1 MTPLKR
7 YRLFAHGLFLDNM
20 VQVHGFCKS
29 SIQYSFDKTLMGPRY
44 YVLIATCLVAK
55 KKEWLVNPCLAA
67 ALVLPAVAAIHG
79 IVLTAMHNP
88 GKT

>member
-1 MTPLKR
+1 MH
-7 YRLFAHGLFLDNM
+7 Y
-20 VQVHGFCKS
+20 S
-29 SIQYSFDKTLMGPRY
+29 SNKTLISQRY

-88 GKT
+88 GKK